1 MPFHPPQHSPTLHTS
16 GFTPYSRTPSSCRI
30 PKTHTMIGDDKAIE
44 IASDCEVVDEQP
56 ADTILLDASSVESAT
71 DSDDDMDVQPVAPA
85 AAKTVASSAY
95 PVATDHKML
104 AQRLMK
110 PLPDYPAKDE
120 AHFTWAIGDWSAA
133 RSEEKLRSPRFS
145 CGGFEWN
152 MLLFPKGNSDSLS
165 LYMEPHPPTPPGGS
179 SMTSDAAKRW
189 YVCAQFALDIW
200 NPNHPESHFP
210 SSSSHRFTPN
220 ETDWGFSSFIA
231 ARDLASPAKCGQKH
245 AILENNQLNITGY
258 VRVIDDSATGVLWH
272 NFLDYDSKSHTGY
285 VGLNNQGAT
294 CYLNSLIQS
303 YYTTRVFRDLVCQIP
318 TADDSGSKAVALALQ
333 RIFYLL
339 QLSHEPV
346 GTMELTKSFGWD
358 SNDAFTQHDVQE
370 LNRVLM
376 DRLELA
382 MKGSR
387 VEKKL
392 NDVFVGK
399 MRSYI
404 KCVDVPYESSRV
416 EDFWDIQLNVKGF
429 RTLQQSFE
437 NYIEIEMLDG
447 ENKYQAG
454 EQYGYQ
460 DAKKG
465 VVFELFPPV
474 LHLQLKRFEYD
485 FMVDDLVKIDD
496 LYEFPDSIDLSPYLD
511 ADLPLS
517 VRSENWTYKLHGVL
531 VHQGSI
537 SNGHYYAMIKPEA
550 TSDTWLRFDDDKVWK
565 VTPTQVFQENF
576 GATDLS
582 PAQVRLL
589 SRLERNEF
597 MIRRATSAYM
607 LVYYRESE
615 LDVVLP
621 TELAPIPS
629 HVSEQIIREKEEL
642 ANWERKKREALLYVN
657 VKIATVDNFAYYN
670 GFDTY
675 PDPAK
680 PKFFDP
686 SIFDSR
692 AYPQTL
698 SVKKE
703 AKFSSLYKLVAKKLG
718 YLEDDSEIEEVK
730 KLGDAEASAIDV
742 DADDYDDE
750 DISKYPFRLVAM
762 KHRNNRT
769 SRPDYPIPLDL
780 NSATVND
787 VYIKC
792 FKRKY
797 DELVFFVEE
806 YRKELT
812 KINYPVT
819 RIAPEIFNF
828 DTCSS
833 RITDNQIEL
842 GSHFDE
848 DNIKIFIKYFD
859 PVSNEVRGVTYASV
873 SKDTIVSSLSEPI
886 NLVLGFDI
894 LTPLEYFEEVSLVRI
909 ERIDESVTLDKNEL
923 SNGDILT
930 VQIANIETAA
940 QDGNFSNAIEYYE
953 FLLTRFHILV
963 KPCKAG
969 DDEEDSNFVADEQT
983 PETETANGESAEA
996 HEIQLAK
1003 EMSRSFEMWVS
1014 TSYTYQE
1021 LAHRIATRLGNN
1033 VDPEHLRLF
1042 VINSNGAR
1050 LPLSSTLVLSQIF
1063 TKQVAVSSTIQFE
1076 YEVLN
1081 ITLKEYENMKSV
1093 KIYWLNTILQFHLL
1107 DLLVPKTS
1115 TVADLIKKVIDKMD
1129 VPKEHWSNLLVWA
1142 GQESKYAD
1150 LVKFDRS
1157 IEDLNNDYEYYC
1169 GYFPAEVE
1177 VLAGHDMLR
1186 RFDENYTSA
1195 SDIADEAL
1203 RLEFELAQRNL
1214 KLLNIVPVFHFQ
1226 KSTSYVHS
1234 KPFVFVVYPEE
1245 SFEDTKTRLR
1255 KKLGLGIQAFEKIKI
1270 ALADINDKGRYLDA
1284 EKADLNLLNEI
1295 LKFDSHVSLAL
1306 DHPDRNPRR
1315 ANPYERGI
1323 SIR

>member
-1 MPFHPPQHSPTLHTS
+1 ML
-16 GFTPYSRTPSSCRI
+16 GN
-30 PKTHTMIGDDKAIE
+30 DDKIIE
-44 IASDCEVVDEQP
+44 IDSDCDVVDEKP
-56 ADTILLDASSVESAT
+56 TDTIVLDASSAESAD
-71 DSDDDMDVQPVAPA
+71 DSDDDMEVEATAAEPTKTAPA
-85 AAKTVASSAY
+85 GAY
-95 PVATDHKML
+95 PLATDHENIAK
-104 AQRLMK
+104 RLMK
-110 PLPDYPAKDE
+110 PVPDYPAKDD
-120 AHFTWAIGDWSAA
+120 AHFTWTITDWSAA
-133 RSEEKLRSPRFS
+133 RREEKVRSERFS

-152 MLLFPKGNSDSLS
+152 MLLFPKGNNDSLS
-165 LYMEPHPPTPPGGS
+165 LYMEPHPVQTDKDPA
-179 SMTSDAAKRW
+179 DATEGAASAEATAKSW

-210 SSSSHRFTPN
+210 SSSSHRFTPS
-220 ETDWGFSSFIA
+220 ETDWGFSSFIS
-231 ARDLASPAKCGQKH
+231 ARDLASPAKCAQKH

-258 VRVIDDSATGVLWH
+258 VRVIDDSSTGVLWH

-294 CYLNSLIQS
+294 CYLNSLLQS

-318 TADDSGSKAVALALQ
+318 TVDDSGSKAVALALQ

-382 MKGSR
+382 MKGTCI
-387 VEKKL
+387 EKKL

-399 MRSYI
+399 MKSYI

-429 RTLQQSFE
+429 RNLQQSFE

-454 EQYGYQ
+454 EEHGYQ

-465 VVFELFPPV
+465 VVFESFPPV

-511 ADLPLS
+511 ADLPQS

-550 TSDTWLRFDDDKVWK
+550 SSDTWLRFDDDKVWK

-576 GATDLS
+576 GASDLS

-589 SRLERNEF
+589 TRLERNEF

-615 LDVVLP
+615 MDYVLP
-621 TELAPIPS
+621 TELAPIPN

-642 ANWERKKREALLYVN
+642 ANWERKKREALFYMN

-680 PKFFDP
+680 PKFFDAA
-686 SIFDSR
+686 IFDSR

-703 AKFSSLYKLVAKKLG
+703 ATFASLYKLVAQKLG
-718 YLEDDSEIEEVK
+718 YLPEAEVVDTVGEET
-730 KLGDAEASAIDV
+730 GDPAPSIIDV
-742 DADDYDDE
+742 DEDD
-750 DISKYPFRLVAM
+750 DISKYPFRLVTM

-769 SRPDYPIPLDL
+769 SRPDYPVPLEM
-780 NSATVND
+780 NSATINE
-787 VYIKC
+787 VYTKC

-806 YRKELT
+806 TRKELSQ
-812 KINYPVT
+812 INPPAKRLT
-819 RIAPEIFNF
+819 PEAFDFEACSKRIAE
-828 DTCSS
+828 
-833 RITDNQIEL
+833 NQVEF
-842 GSHFDE
+842 GRDFDE
-848 DNIKIFIKYFD
+848 DNIRIFIKYFD
-859 PVSNEVRGVTYASV
+859 PVSDKVHGLTYANV
-873 SKDTIVSSLSEPI
+873 PKDTVVSSLSESI
-886 NLVLGFDI
+886 NLVLGFEAT
-894 LTPLEYFEEVSLVRI
+894 TPLEFFEEVSLVRI
-909 ERIDESVTLDKNEL
+909 ELIDESVTLEKNEL

-930 VQIANIETAA
+930 VQISNVESAA
-940 QDGNFSNAIEYYE
+940 LEKKFGNAKDYYE

-983 PETETANGESAEA
+983 PETESAKSTEA
-996 HEIQLAK
+996 QEIQLAK
-1003 EMSRSFEMWVS
+1003 EISRSFDMWIS
-1014 TSYTYQE
+1014 TSYTYQQ
-1021 LAHRIATRLGNN
+1021 LADEIAMKLGNS
-1033 VDPEHLRLF
+1033 VDPNHLRLF
-1042 VINSNGAR
+1042 VINNNGAR
-1050 LPLSSTLVLSQIF
+1050 LPLSSSLVLSQIF

-1157 IEDLNNDYEYYC
+1157 IEDLNSEYEYYC

-1177 VLAGHDMLR
+1177 VLTGHDMFK

-1195 SDIADEAL
+1195 SDIEDEVL
-1203 RLEFELAQRNL
+1203 RLEFKLAKRYL
-1214 KLLNIVPVFHFQ
+1214 KLLNIVPVFHFH

-1234 KPFVFVVYPEE
+1234 KPFVFAVYPDE

-1270 ALADINDKGRYLDA
+1270 ALADVNDKGRYLDV

-1315 ANPYERGI
+1315 TNPYERGI

>member
-1 MPFHPPQHSPTLHTS
+1 MV
-16 GFTPYSRTPSSCRI
+16 GN
-30 PKTHTMIGDDKAIE
+30 DDKIIE
-44 IASDCEVVDEQP
+44 IDSDCDVVDEKSP
-56 ADTILLDASSVESAT
+56 NAIVVDASSAESAD
-71 DSDDDMDVQPVAPA
+71 DSDDDMEVEPNVAPVAKSTPLG
-85 AAKTVASSAY
+85 AY
-95 PVATDHKML
+95 PIASDHENL
-104 AQRLMK
+104 AKRLMK
-110 PLPDYPAKDE
+110 PIPDYPTKAE
-120 AHFTWAIGDWSAA
+120 AHFTWAIDDWNAIRREEKV
-133 RSEEKLRSPRFS
+133 RSERFV

-152 MLLFPKGNSDSLS
+152 MLLFPKGNNDSLS
-165 LYMEPHPPTPPGGS
+165 LYMEPHPHKETTDS
-179 SMTSDAAKRW
+179 TDTDTSTDTSAKW
-189 YVCAQFALDIW
+189 YVCAQFALDFW
-200 NPNHPESHFP
+200 NPSHPESHYP
-210 SSSSHRFTPN
+210 SSSSHRFTPS
-220 ETDWGFSSFIA
+220 ETDWGFSSFIS

-245 AILENNQLNITGY
+245 AILEGNKLNITGY
-258 VRVIDDSATGVLWH
+258 VRVIDDSSTGVLWH
-272 NFLDYDSKSHTGY
+272 NFLDYDSKAHTGY

-294 CYLNSLIQS
+294 CYLNSLLQS
-303 YYTTRVFRDLVCQIP
+303 YYTTRVFRDLVDQIP
-318 TADDSGSKAVALALQ
+318 TEDDSGSKAVALALQ

-346 GTMELTKSFGWD
+346 GTLELTKSFGWD

-376 DRLELA
+376 DRLESA
-382 MKGSR
+382 MKGTR
-387 VEKKL
+387 IEKKL

-399 MRSYI
+399 MKSFI
-404 KCVDVPYESSRV
+404 KCVDVPYESLRV

-429 RTLQQSFE
+429 RNLQESFE

-454 EQYGYQ
+454 EQHGYQ

-465 VVFELFPPV
+465 VVFESFPPV

-496 LYEFPDSIDLSPYLD
+496 LYEFPDKIDLAPYLD
-511 ADLPLS
+511 SDLPES
-517 VRSENWTYKLHGVL
+517 VRSENWNYKLHGVL

-550 TSDTWLRFDDDKVWK
+550 TSETWLRFDDDKVWK

-576 GATDLS
+576 GASDLS

-589 SRLERNEF
+589 TRLERNEF

-615 LDVVLP
+615 MKFVLP
-621 TELAPIPS
+621 TELTPTPK

-642 ANWERKKREALLYVN
+642 ADWERKKREALFYMN
-657 VKIATVDNFAYYN
+657 VKITTVDNFAHFN

-675 PDPAK
+675 PDPGK

-686 SIFDSR
+686 SIFDPQ

-698 SVKKE
+698 SVKKD
-703 AKFSSLYKLVAKKLG
+703 AKLSSLYKLVAQTLG
-718 YLEDDSEIEEVK
+718 YLPDKVEEA
-730 KLGDAEASAIDV
+730 GDAENPSMSIDEK
-742 DADDYDDE
+742 DDE
-750 DISKYPFRLVAM
+750 VSKYPFRLVTV

-769 SRPDYPIPLDL
+769 SRPEHPVPFDMND
-780 NSATVND
+780 ATINE
-787 VYIKC
+787 VYTKC

-806 YRKELT
+806 TRKELT
-812 KINYPVT
+812 FISP
-819 RIAPEIFNF
+819 PEK
-828 DTCSS
+828 
-833 RITDNQIEL
+833 RITPESFDFNACAQRIVKNQTEP
-842 GSHFDE
+842 SRKFDD
-848 DNIKIFIKYFD
+848 DNIRIFIKYFD
-859 PVSNEVRGVTYASV
+859 PVSDEVRGLTYANV
-873 SKDTIVSSLSEPI
+873 SKDITVSSLTESI
-886 NLVLGFDI
+886 NSVLGFEP
-894 LTPLEYFEEVSLVRI
+894 LTPLEFFEEVSLVRI
-909 ERIDESVTLDKNEL
+909 EPIDASVTFEKNEL

-930 VQIANIETAA
+930 VQIANVQVATQEKK
-940 QDGNFSNAIEYYE
+940 FSDAKEYYE

-983 PETETANGESAEA
+983 PETESTNEESTEA
-996 HEIQLAK
+996 QEIQLAK
-1003 EMSRSFEMWVS
+1003 EISRSFDMWVS

-1021 LAHRIATRLGNN
+1021 LADEIAEKLDKS
-1033 VDPEHLRLF
+1033 VDLKHLRLF
-1042 VINSNGAR
+1042 VINNNGAR
-1050 LPLSSTLVLSQIF
+1050 LPLSSNLVLSQIF
-1063 TKQVAVSSTIQFE
+1063 TKQVAVSSIIQFE

-1081 ITLKEYENMKSV
+1081 ITLEEYENMKSV

-1157 IEDLNNDYEYYC
+1157 IEDLNDEFEYYC

-1177 VLAGHDMLR
+1177 ILTGHDMFK
-1186 RFDENYTSA
+1186 RFDENYVSP
-1195 SDIADEAL
+1195 SDIEDEAL
-1203 RLEFELAQRNL
+1203 RLEFKLAQRYL
-1214 KLLNIVPVFHFQ
+1214 KLLNIVPVFHFY
-1226 KSTSYVHS
+1226 KSTSYIHS
-1234 KPFVFVVYPEE
+1234 KPFVFAVYPEE

-1255 KKLGLGIQAFEKIKI
+1255 KKLGLGIQAFEKVKI
-1270 ALADINDKGRYLDA
+1270 ALADINDKGRYLDT

-1315 ANPYERGI
+1315 TNPYERGI

>member
-1 MPFHPPQHSPTLHTS
+1 
-16 GFTPYSRTPSSCRI
+16 
-30 PKTHTMIGDDKAIE
+30 MIGNDDKIIE
-44 IASDCEVVDEQP
+44 IDSDCDAVDEKP
-56 ADTILLDASSVESAT
+56 PNAIVVDASSAESADD
-71 DSDDDMDVQPVAPA
+71 DSDDMDVEAASVVPPAKTAPA
-85 AAKTVASSAY
+85 GAY
-95 PVATDHKML
+95 PLANDHENL
-104 AQRLMK
+104 AKRLMK
-110 PLPDYPAKDE
+110 PLADYPIKDE
-120 AHFTWAIGDWSAA
+120 AYFTWTIADWNAVRREEKV
-133 RSEEKLRSPRFS
+133 RSERFS

-165 LYMEPHPPTPPGGS
+165 LYMEPHPVSVETDPTGQSDPGNPA
-179 SMTSDAAKRW
+179 DRAPRQW

-200 NPNHPESHFP
+200 NPSHPESHYP

-220 ETDWGFSSFIA
+220 ETDWGFSSFIS

-245 AILENNQLNITGY
+245 AILENNALNITGY
-258 VRVIDDSATGVLWH
+258 VRVIDDSSTGVLWH
-272 NFLDYDSKSHTGY
+272 NFLDYDSKAHTGY

-294 CYLNSLIQS
+294 CYLNSLLQS
-303 YYTTRVFRDLVCQIP
+303 YYTTRVFRDLVDQIP
-318 TADDSGSKAVALALQ
+318 TEDDTGSKAVALALQ

-339 QLSHEPV
+339 QLSDEPV
-346 GTMELTKSFGWD
+346 GTLELTKSFGWD

-376 DRLELA
+376 DRLESA
-382 MKGSR
+382 MKGTR
-387 VEKKL
+387 IEKKL

-399 MRSYI
+399 MKSYI

-429 RTLQQSFE
+429 RNLQQSFE
-437 NYIEIEMLDG
+437 NYIEIEMLEG

-465 VVFELFPPV
+465 VVFESFPPV

-496 LYEFPDSIDLSPYLD
+496 LYEFPDKIDLAPYLD
-511 ADLPLS
+511 SDLPES
-517 VRSENWTYKLHGVL
+517 VRSENWNYKLHGVL

-550 TSDTWLRFDDDKVWK
+550 SSETWLRFDDDKVWK

-576 GATDLS
+576 GASDLT

-589 SRLERNEF
+589 TRLERNEY

-615 LDVVLP
+615 MKYVLP
-621 TELAPIPS
+621 AELTPTPK

-642 ANWERKKREALLYVN
+642 ASWERKKREALFYMN
-657 VKIATVDNFAYYN
+657 VKIATVENFAYYN

-680 PKFFDP
+680 PKFFDA

-698 SVKKE
+698 SVKKD
-703 AKFSSLYKLVAKKLG
+703 ASFSSLYKLVAQKLG
-718 YLEDDSEIEEVK
+718 YLPGTELPEET
-730 KLGDAEASAIDV
+730 GDAETSAIRI
-742 DADDYDDE
+742 DDDSD
-750 DISKYPFRLVAM
+750 DISKYPFRLVTM

-769 SRPDYPIPLDL
+769 SRPEHPVPSEMNDL
-780 NSATVND
+780 SINE
-787 VYIKC
+787 VYTKC

-806 YRKELT
+806 TSKELT
-812 KINYPVT
+812 HIRPAEK
-819 RIAPEIFNF
+819 RIAPESF
-828 DTCSS
+828 DFDGCVQ
-833 RITDNQIEL
+833 RIVE
-842 GSHFDE
+842 SHEPLVYEFDE
-848 DNIKIFIKYFD
+848 DNVRIFIKYFD
-859 PVSNEVRGVTYASV
+859 PISDEVRGLTYV
-873 SKDTIVSSLSEPI
+873 NVPKDTIVSSLTEPI
-886 NLVLGFDI
+886 NAVLGFDS
-894 LTPLEYFEEVSLVRI
+894 LTPLEFFEEVSLVRI
-909 ERIDESVTLDKNEL
+909 EPIDGSVTLEKNEL

-930 VQIANIETAA
+930 VQIANVEAA
-940 QDGNFSNAIEYYE
+940 ALEKRFRNAKDYYE

-983 PETETANGESAEA
+983 PETESTNGESLEA
-996 HEIQLAK
+996 QEIQLAK
-1003 EMSRSFEMWVS
+1003 EISRSFDMWIS

-1021 LAHRIATRLGNN
+1021 LADEISKKLGKS
-1033 VDPEHLRLF
+1033 VDLKHLRLF
-1042 VINSNGAR
+1042 VINNNGAR
-1050 LPLSSTLVLSQIF
+1050 LPLSSNLVLSQIF

-1093 KIYWLNTILQFHLL
+1093 KIYWLSTILQFHLL

-1177 VLAGHDMLR
+1177 VLSGHDMFK

-1195 SDIADEAL
+1195 SDIEDETL
-1203 RLEFELAQRNL
+1203 RLEFKLAQRYL
-1214 KLLNIVPVFHFQ
+1214 KLLNIVPVFHFH

-1234 KPFVFVVYPEE
+1234 KPFVFAVYPDEP
-1245 SFEDTKTRLR
+1245 FADTKTRLR

-1270 ALADINDKGRYLDA
+1270 ALADINDKGRYLDT

-1315 ANPYERGI
+1315 TNPYERGI